1 MIYSHANLIKA
12 WPTTL
17 NLALSNSQSWLYSFA
32 SRRTLG
38 VYRHQE
44 VAGSCDTQTVQTCF
58 SAYCFSD
65 CSMRQTNSSCYQWL
79 RDVIIDTVNSDDDS
93 DLLYKCPT
101 MEVVWRLQLSFATP
115 CTKCVCVRVG
125 TFFLFFSL
133 LFTKQNIENT
143 SWQVSSQYTS
153 MQIYLAAPS
162 VAAPVIT
169 SNPMQKQMKKVYI
182 ACSTIF

>member
-115 CTKCVCVRVG
+115 CTKCVCVCACWNILFFF
-125 TFFLFFSL
+125 FFLAAVHKAEYWKHL
-133 LFTKQNIENT
+133 L
-143 SWQVSSQYTS
+143 
-153 MQIYLAAPS
+153 AG
-162 VAAPVIT
+162 VIT
-169 SNPMQKQMKKVYI
+169 VHFYANISSCAK
-182 ACSTIF
+182 CSRTCNN

>member
-93 DLLYKCPT
+93 DLLYKCLGPT
-101 MEVVWRLQLSFATP
+101 MEVVSPYGDCNLVLLHHVQS
-115 CTKCVCVRVG
+115 VCVRVG
-125 TFFLFFSL
+125 TFFFFSRCCSQSRILKTPLGRCHHSTL
-133 LFTKQNIENT
+133 LCK
-143 SWQVSSQYTS
+143 
-153 MQIYLAAPS
+153 
-162 VAAPVIT
+162 
-169 SNPMQKQMKKVYI
+169 YI
-182 ACSTIF
+182 